1 MVLASGTRKTWIYIQ
16 YAIKGFLRIPL
27 ALFSLRSCVVL
38 LARGAA
44 YRKKKGFE
52 KAKMNNKIFRL
63 IEKVKSVVKDELLA
77 KLLSSFC
84 NLPILD
90 SSGKDWS
97 VKTGIPPVVFISSI
111 QKNLFLDDLDREVEV
126 RFPNLQY
133 ARFLALLALKR
144 GVVLLFDEK
153 DIDSILFP

>member
-1 MVLASGTRKTWIYIQ
+1 MA
-16 YAIKGFLRIPL
+16 
-27 ALFSLRSCVVL
+27 L

-52 KAKMNNKIFRL
+52 KAKMNNQICRL

-84 NLPILD
+84 DLPILD

-111 QKNLFLDDLDREVEV
+111 QKNLFIDDLDREVEV

-133 ARFLALLALKR
+133 ARFLALLEKFHKESLHSSEELDSTLFIR
-144 GVVLLFDEK
+144 GVGFYFFLFLFLILSFFFSLSK
-153 DIDSILFP
+153 CSISFSFNL